1 MLTNSESDSLKS
13 VKATKETG
21 SKQTNEGES
30 SSKVSS
36 KSDNDKDGEGKN
48 LMRKNHF
55 SRIVISR
62 KTEPRIK
69 PRTRSKDD
77 YVVNRGRYEDRR
89 GYRGRGAGPRKD
101 RDDIG
106 YNNRSRYHDSLDHSS
121 NPPLPEDS
129 RISTILRRLAREDDE
144 NKFNISNEVLI

>member
-30 SSKVSS
+30 SSKVPS

-48 LMRKNHF
+48 LMRKNHY

-106 YNNRSRYHDSLDHSS
+106 YNNRSRYHDSLGKW
-121 NPPLPEDS
+121 
-129 RISTILRRLAREDDE
+129 IVIV
-144 NKFNISNEVLI
+144 FVCF